1 MATSVVLTPNF
12 LASEVGLVLKTIGL
26 DAVTNAALVEEG
38 VIKAGTII
46 SGKGIIFQDV
56 DVTGSTASTQ
66 VPAPIMVAGY
76 YYSTKLTGDKANLSA
91 VKGLIELTEGTVT
104 RPY

>member
-26 DAVTNAALVEEG
+26 DAVTNATLVEKG
-38 VIKAGTII
+38 VIKAGTVIAN
-46 SGKGIIFQDV
+46 KGIIFQDV

-66 VPAPIMVAGY
+66 VPAPIMVGGY
-76 YYSTKLTGDKANLSA
+76 YIASKLSTTEGLSS
-91 VKGLIELTEGTVT
+91 VKGLIAIEEGSVT